1 MPPKARTAA
10 FSAACILIVAGAAHA
25 ATGNALDIWATTLP
39 PAEDGQLAVNQVT
52 FGVGGATQSSP
63 YFGRY
68 NGMPSASAGFLG
80 GWNIQRRDA
89 WDSGTT
95 QYFSTIA
102 TDLNFGFGRVAPE
115 ADIDLRMG
123 EQGKWSAFAN
133 YDATTYVSGD
143 AYLTTL
149 DKNGILAP
157 GYQALLIAAGLYFT
171 NAATPP
177 PAAAKFGA
185 FNASTHLATSNPV
198 TVYGPGEQLSTGI
211 GTRRDKGTVGA
222 SADLDNWVVSAVFS
236 HEHKGGSLEQA
247 MTTGGNNAGMVT
259 FPMPIDYDTDNFVAS
274 AAYSTPDFQVR
285 LSYIF
290 SNFTDNNSNGYAFQG
305 WNFAAFRDTTV
316 TPNAYTSYPKSGVYS
331 LPPSNQ
337 AHTVK
342 AEVGYNFD
350 PTTRLYATFVYGAQL
365 QDDPFAAATQLGYV
379 LTNPV
384 LSAQLASNPG
394 SLGGFVQT
402 FFANVT
408 FTARPAPKWD
418 FKVSYTAD
426 ARDAQTTPMWIYGD
440 PTDTTALK
448 YREAVPESWLKQNI
462 DIEAAYH
469 FTPSTRVQVGYKFSD
484 AQRTNAITHRTT
496 ENEETVKLTSTFT
509 PAWTGW
515 IGFSHSDRTASAPDY
530 SLWLVQIQ
538 SDCGATLA
546 LLGCQQVPFYEA
558 ARRQNAV
565 SGMLMGTIDSAT
577 TLSLYGK
584 FSDDHYGLPP
594 AVYNGVTMPSV
605 GVYHDYGAQ
614 AGPDLTHQFNPD
626 TEVHLFYTFQR
637 TFRGM
642 RALNDQNQPTVP
654 GVFYY
659 QVQSTYDIHTAGAGG
674 TWRAS
679 DKLKIGLDYTYSYG
693 GERFNQSGSWNTDE
707 AGQIFGGD
715 PLLSTGSGIH
725 QIRLHATYDYSPATS
740 MYIGYQFDS
749 LAMSDWALIGPTVGQ
764 VLSGNVPPNYNVSTI
779 MAAMTVRL

>member
-1 MPPKARTAA
+1 MAQNMKIAA
-10 FSAACILIVAGAAHA
+10 LSAVCLAFAAGSASA

-39 PAEDGQLAVNQVT
+39 PAEDGPLAVNQVT
-52 FGVGGATQSSP
+52 FGVGGVTQSSP

-68 NGMPSASAGFLG
+68 NGMPSSGAGFIG

-95 QYFSTIA
+95 QYFSTTA
-102 TDLNFGFGRVAPE
+102 TDLNFGFGRIGPE
-115 ADIDLRMG
+115 ADIDIRVG

-133 YDATTYVSGD
+133 YDATTYVSND
-143 AYLTTL
+143 AYLTIL
-149 DKNGILAP
+149 DKDGNLSP
-157 GYQALLIAAGLYFT
+157 GYQALLTAAGLFFT

-177 PAAAKFGA
+177 PPTAKFGA
-185 FNASTHLATSNPV
+185 FNATTHLATSNPV
-198 TVYGPGEQLSTGI
+198 VVYGPGEQLSNSI

-222 SADLDNWVVSAVFS
+222 SANMGDWVVSAVYS
-236 HEHKGGSLEQA
+236 REHKGGSLEQA

-274 AAYSTPDFQVR
+274 AAYSTPDFQAR
-285 LSYIF
+285 LSYVF
-290 SNFTDNNSNGYAFQG
+290 SNFSDNNSGGYAFQG
-305 WNFAAFRDTTV
+305 WNFAAFKNTTV
-316 TPNAYTSYPKSGVYS
+316 TPNTYTSYAKSGVYD

-342 AEVGYNFD
+342 AELGYNFD
-350 PTTRLYATFVYGAQL
+350 PTTRLYATFVYGLQL
-365 QDDPFAAATQLGYV
+365 QNDPFVAATQLGLV

-394 SLGGFVQT
+394 SLDGLVQT
-402 FFANVT
+402 FFGNVT

-418 FKVSYTAD
+418 FKASYTAD
-426 ARDAQTTPMWIYGD
+426 ARDAQTKPMFIYGD

-448 YREAVPESWLKQNI
+448 FREAVPESWLKQNI
-462 DIEAAYH
+462 AIEADYH

-496 ENEETVKLTSTFT
+496 ENEESVKLYSTVT
-509 PAWTGW
+509 PEWTGW
-515 IGFSHSDRTASAPDY
+515 IGFSHSDRRASAPDY
-530 SLWLVQIQ
+530 SLWLVQVQ

-565 SGMLMGTIDSAT
+565 TGMLMGAIDNAT
-577 TLSLYGK
+577 SLILYGK
-584 FSDDHYGLPP
+584 FSDDRYDLPP

-605 GVYHDYGAQ
+605 GVYHDYGVQ
-614 AGPDLTHQFNPD
+614 AGPDLTRQISPD
-626 TEVHLFYTFQR
+626 TEVHVFYAFVR
-637 TFRGM
+637 TYRGM
-642 RALNDQNQPTVP
+642 RALNDQNNPTTP

-679 DKLKIGLDYTYSYG
+679 DKLKFGLDYTFSYG

-707 AGQIFGGD
+707 AGQAFGGD

-725 QIRLHATYDYSPATS
+725 QVRLHATYDYSANTS

-749 LAMSDWALIGPTVGQ
+749 LAMSDWALVGPTVAQ
-764 VLSGNVPPNYNVSTI
+764 VLSGNIPPRYNVSTI
-779 MAAMTVRL
+779 MAAMTIHL